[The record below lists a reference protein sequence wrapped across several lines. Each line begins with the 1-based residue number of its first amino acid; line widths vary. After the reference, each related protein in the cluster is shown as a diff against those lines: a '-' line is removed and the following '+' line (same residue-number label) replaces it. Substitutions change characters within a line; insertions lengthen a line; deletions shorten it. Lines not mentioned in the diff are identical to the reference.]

1 MKEYESTE
9 TILWKELIK
18 GSFSYKGAEYY
29 KRCNHDTF
37 KKKPRKKVWFAPYTE
52 IDIKCMIEQ

>member
-1 MKEYESTE
+1 MKEYEATV

-29 KRCNHDTF
+29 KKWNHDTF
-37 KKKPRKKVWFAPYTE
+37 KRRLERRYGSTRTPRLTSSA
-52 IDIKCMIEQ
+52 